1 MTSISI
7 DEFIPVL
14 QIAIGPVIL
23 ISGVALLLLTMTNR
37 LGRIVDRSRLLWR
50 ELHQAPGADRG
61 AIRAQLKILTTRAHL
76 LRLAITLAS
85 VSLLFAAVL
94 IIALFLIVLLKFEGA
109 WLIIVLFTACMLSLI
124 GALIAFIKDVNQTL
138 VAFKLDIKER
148 DNT

>member
-1 MTSISI
+1 MTNIFI
-7 DEFIPVL
+7 DELIPVL

-37 LGRIVDRSRLLWR
+37 LGRVVDRSRLLWR
-50 ELHQAPGADRG
+50 ELRQVPDEHRD
-61 AIRAQLKILTTRAHL
+61 AINAQLRILTTRAHL

-94 IIALFLIVLLKFEGA
+94 IITLFLIVLLRFEGA
-109 WLIIVLFTACMLSLI
+109 WLIVVLFTACMLSLI

-138 VAFKLDIKER
+138 VAFKLDIGK
-148 DNT
+148 

>member
-1 MTSISI
+1 MTNISI

-50 ELHQAPGADRG
+50 ELRQTPDAHRD
-61 AIRAQLKILTTRAHL
+61 AIHAQLRILTTRAHL

-85 VSLLFAAVL
+85 VSLLFTAVL
-94 IIALFLIVLLKFEGA
+94 IITLFLMVLLKFEGA
-109 WLIIVLFTACMLSLI
+109 WLIIALFIGCMLMLI
-124 GALIAFIKDVNQTL
+124 GSLIAFIKDVNQTL
-138 VAFKLDIKER
+138 VAFKLDIGER
-148 DNT
+148 